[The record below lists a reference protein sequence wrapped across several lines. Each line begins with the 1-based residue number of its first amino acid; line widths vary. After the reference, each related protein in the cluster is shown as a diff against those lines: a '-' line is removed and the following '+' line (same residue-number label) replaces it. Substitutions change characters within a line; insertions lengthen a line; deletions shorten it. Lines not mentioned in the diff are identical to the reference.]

1 MSSSDRQTDRP
12 RGRVILFL
20 GAPGSGKGTQSSR
33 LSSALGLPCVS
44 TGEMLRSEARR
55 NTPAGF
61 RLRRLLNFGALV
73 SDAMVCSVVRNT
85 LTRDTLQA
93 GLVLDGFPRTVQQA
107 AWLDGLLAD
116 FDLPVP
122 TVLHLCVSRAE
133 LLRRLT
139 ARRYCAVCGTIYNGG
154 LRCENDGSLLVGRD
168 DDSRNVILRRLAEFN
183 RMSAPLID
191 YYSGRDYHKI
201 DGEKNPHA
209 IAYEL
214 REIFP
219 PVAPPSSATL
229 PFRDRE
235 AVALSTSYTIG

>member
-1 MSSSDRQTDRP
+1 MSPSNRQTDLP

-33 LSSALGLPCVS
+33 LSSALGLPCLS

-61 RLRRLLNFGALV
+61 RLRRLLNSGALV
-73 SDAMVCSVVRNT
+73 SDAMVCSVVRTT
-85 LTRDTLQA
+85 LTRDTLKA

-107 AWLDGLLAD
+107 AWLDSLLAD
-116 FDLPVP
+116 FGLPVP

-139 ARRYCAVCGTIYNGG
+139 ARRYCAVCGATYNGQ
-154 LRCENDGSLLVGRD
+154 LRCGNDGSALVGRD
-168 DDSRNVILRRLAEFN
+168 DDSEKVILRRLAEFD

-191 YYSGRDYHKI
+191 YYSGRDYHQV
-201 DGEKNPHA
+201 DGEKNPDA
-209 IAYEL
+209 IAHEL
-214 REIFP
+214 LEIFQP
-219 PVAPPSSATL
+219 RSS
-229 PFRDRE
+229 PYHDRE
-235 AVALSTSYTIG
+235 VASLSTSYTIG